1 MSVREHRDTS
11 PGIAN
16 YTVVTVSDTR
26 TAENDTGGETV
37 ISMMNGAG
45 HHLISRIIVKDD
57 AESIRSALYNMLNE
71 KCDVIIFTGGTGITS
86 RDITYESVE
95 PELNKKIPGFGEL
108 FRFLSYQEIGSAAMM
123 SRAFAGVVRG
133 KVVFCLPGSPD
144 GVRLAMDRLILPEIG
159 HAIREARR

>member
-1 MSVREHRDTS
+1 SGST
-11 PGIAN
+11 
-16 YTVVTVSDTR
+16 
-26 TAENDTGGETV
+26 
-37 ISMMNGAG
+37 
-45 HHLISRIIVKDD
+45 
-57 AESIRSALYNMLNE
+57 ESIRSALYNMLNE